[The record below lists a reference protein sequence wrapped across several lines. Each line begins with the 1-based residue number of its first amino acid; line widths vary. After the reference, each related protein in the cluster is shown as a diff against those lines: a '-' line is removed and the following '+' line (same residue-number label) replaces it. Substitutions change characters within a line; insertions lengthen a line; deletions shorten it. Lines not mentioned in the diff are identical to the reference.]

1 MPAPWAKLVFPG
13 SGCTWAS
20 LQIDISAYA
29 PLTVPPTYTRSP
41 GFTLVT
47 PAPTASTTPPVSPP
61 GVYGSFGPRLSVLDL
76 RYVSTGFTPTACLRT
91 STCPCP
97 GCGAGISSSFSTF
110 GPPYSDTRIAFIAV
124 RSSLRCVHRPV
135 MTAVS
140 REVDVTAETFRSRS
154 FDEGAE
160 AQLVRQPVIFAGS
173 RRRYRG
179 AADRVR
185 AGES

>member
-1 MPAPWAKLVFPG
+1 MPAPWAKLVFAG
-13 SGCTWAS
+13 NGCTWAS
-20 LQIDISAYA
+20 LHSDISAYA

-41 GFTLVT
+41 SFTLLT

-76 RYVSTGFTPTACLRT
+76 RYVSTGFTPAAWLRT

-124 RSSLRCVHRPV
+124 RSSLALSGLHAKLTLPWRP
-135 MTAVS
+135 
-140 REVDVTAETFRSRS
+140 
-154 FDEGAE
+154 
-160 AQLVRQPVIFAGS
+160 S
-173 RRRYRG
+173 RRKFTNGWATSAGRPGRRFHPDDPRSTPG
-179 AADRVR
+179 IRRPGR
-185 AGES
+185 A